1 MPGTPALGLSRQNM
15 KIDSTGS
22 TRSTS
27 TVRRNERGPGGKP
40 GDFLRHLES
49 GSGNAAV
56 NGPKPMSAMDGLLAL
71 QEVDDSTERRAR
83 SRKRGDDLL
92 DRLDEIRHGLLIGGV
107 PRAALQNLA
116 TMVRDRRQEIADPQL
131 QEVLDEIEL
140 RAAVELAKYEQDEGP
155 R

>member
-1 MPGTPALGLSRQNM
+1 M

-27 TVRRNERGPGGKP
+27 NVRRNERAPTGKS
-40 GDFLRHLES
+40 GDFLRHLENS
-49 GSGNAAV
+49 SAGASV
-56 NGPKPMSAMDGLLAL
+56 NGARPMGGVDALLAL
-71 QEVDDSTERRAR
+71 QEVDDSGERRQR

-107 PRAALQNLA
+107 PRAALQNLSEL
-116 TMVRDRRQEIADPQL
+116 VRARRQEIADPQL

-140 RAAVELAKYEQDEGP
+140 RAAVELAKFEQAEAGK
-155 R
+155 

>member
-1 MPGTPALGLSRQNM
+1 M

-22 TRSTS
+22 TRSAS
-27 TVRRNERGPGGKP
+27 TARRNERGPSGKS
-40 GDFLRHLES
+40 GDFLRHLENP
-49 GSGNAAV
+49 GNSASV
-56 NGPKPMSAMDGLLAL
+56 NGPRPMGGIDGLLAL
-71 QEVDDSTERRAR
+71 QEVDDSTERRQR

-107 PRAALQNLA
+107 PRASLQNLA
-116 TMVRDRRQEIADPQL
+116 NLVRERRQEIADPAL

-140 RAAVELAKYEQDEGP
+140 RAAVELAKFEQEEGG

>member
-1 MPGTPALGLSRQNM
+1 M

-27 TVRRNERGPGGKP
+27 NVRRNERNPTGKP
-40 GDFLRHLES
+40 GDFLRHLENS
-49 GSGNAAV
+49 GANASV
-56 NGPKPMSAMDGLLAL
+56 NGARPMGGVDALLAL
-71 QEVDDSTERRAR
+71 QEVDDSGERRQR

-107 PRAALQNLA
+107 PRAALQNLSEL
-116 TMVRDRRQEIADPQL
+116 VRARRQEIADPQL

-140 RAAVELAKYEQDEGP
+140 RAAVELAKYEQAEDGK
-155 R
+155 